1 MKKILAITLSLA
13 LLLSA
18 LFTLT
23 ASAEDAVTL
32 ANTTSAVMARG
43 GRGGQMPGGNRGNG
57 QMPQMPGNNN
67 RNNQMPQLPGNNG
80 NNQMPQMPGNNNGQM
95 PQLPGN
101 NGSQTAPTAP
111 TDGTSSATQT
121 QPQQPANGNGFKGGK
136 FGGFGHRGG
145 MRVSFEQLL
154 KDGVITQETYDA
166 IIAYIQKNAPAA
178 PAASTDG
185 TAPAAPADGTAPA
198 APADGTAPAAPADG
212 TAPEAAPSENP
223 VLSDLLKDGVITQE
237 QYDAIVSASATT
249 ASDLPV
255 DTTAE
260 GTAN

>member
-57 QMPQMPGNNN
+57 QMPQFPGNNN

-80 NNQMPQMPGNNNGQM
+80 NNQIPQMPGNNNGQM

-111 TDGTSSATQT
+111 TDGTSSAT

-185 TAPAAPADGTAPA
+185 TAPAAPADGTAP
-198 APADGTAPAAPADG
+198 
-212 TAPEAAPSENP
+212 EAAPSENP

-237 QYDAIVSASATT
+237 QYDAIINASTT
-249 ASDLPV
+249 MASDLPV